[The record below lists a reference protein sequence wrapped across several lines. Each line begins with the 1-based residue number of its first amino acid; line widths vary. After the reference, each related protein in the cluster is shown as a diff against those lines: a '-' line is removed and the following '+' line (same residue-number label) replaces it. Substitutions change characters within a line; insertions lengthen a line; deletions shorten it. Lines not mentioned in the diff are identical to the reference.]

1 MITCYEAT
9 MQCLL
14 VEQTP
19 YCFSVGPIFWGLY
32 WGVWRRQRMY
42 DASLSRKKKMAK
54 KLRNDYSVRLNK
66 KMYEK
71 QKNRPK
77 KKFKLTKEEI
87 PSPPPIGDDTCSL
100 WSWGSRV
107 SHLSLLGRLLS
118 SWSHKFRKVTCKN
131 PAKTTEVARRKFN
144 TIWFEFKHFSLSITL
159 LVRSRK
165 PGWPLMSLGRLKDR
179 LLVRTV
185 HCLTGRYCRTS

>member
-1 MITCYEAT
+1 MKP
-9 MQCLL
+9 QCSVCLSNRRHIVFL
-14 VEQTP
+14 CGWSSGGYTEVSGLGSDCTTLRSAGKKNSNKKIMKWLFSSDEQK
-19 YCFSVGPIFWGLY
+19 SVW
-32 WGVWRRQRMY
+32 
-42 DASLSRKKKMAK
+42 KAK
-54 KLRNDYSVRLNK
+54 KS
-66 KMYEK
+66 
-71 QKNRPK
+71 PP
-77 KKFKLTKEEI
+77 KKFKLTKGEI
-87 PSPPPIGDDTCSL
+87 PSPPPMGDDTCSL

>member
-1 MITCYEAT
+1 MSACRTDAILFLCGADLLGAILR
-9 MQCLL
+9 CLEKAAN
-14 VEQTP
+14 V
-19 YCFSVGPIFWGLY
+19 
-32 WGVWRRQRMY
+32 RRFAQQE
-42 DASLSRKKKMAK
+42 KKMAK
-54 KLRNDYSVRLNK
+54 KLRNNYSVRLNK

-87 PSPPPIGDDTCSL
+87 PSPPLMGDDTCSL

-107 SHLSLLGRLLS
+107 SQLSLLGRLLS